1 MKKQNNASKRIIAA
15 VLAIL
20 SFAGTANYPAVAD
33 LFQPSS
39 ITASA
44 QGVVMHDD
52 TDLRKQIE
60 EMNQFNN
67 SKPSEYKV
75 LPSYIPASI
84 ESGSFSAANR
94 YDVIKELDYFS
105 RKVVFND
112 DWNPVGLPTTRIT
125 LSDSYIHAYE
135 IPFQMFFAFSY
146 NANEFIK
153 KCEDN
158 KDKFIIIRLVKD
170 VDFHTIHDLEETI
183 KNNSADLYIDLNGH
197 KWVCDNE
204 TKEMP
209 PVFVNTGKLTIFDST
224 DEKKGIFTGFGKTII
239 KNEKGGVVNIL
250 DGIFEDNNATAIE
263 NNGTLNIYGGHFTN
277 NSIKGNGLIVNEGSG
292 TVNFYGGLFNK
303 NSADNGAIVYAKG
316 GKVNFV
322 GGRFEENLADAK
334 GGVFAQENEDEVLNV
349 TGCDFINNR
358 ADQGGCF
365 AVTGKA
371 SIKDAH
377 IMNCSANNG
386 GAVYAENNADVT
398 AKDSL
403 FYGCWAVNNGGA
415 VCVYRSCKF
424 TADNCK
430 LNCCSASENGG
441 AVYTL
446 GTTVIDNSEMIGNN
460 AKNGGVVCVNN
471 GTAKISKSKASQNE
485 AVVKGSV
492 VCNNGKEVQIID
504 NEFTNNGVNDLKQE
518 TMGTVYVSKGS
529 TASIRNNKFNGNYSK
544 SGSAVYTEGTTSL
557 NNCVVVNNTAFNC
570 GTVYV
575 AGGKADVT
583 GCEFTKNNVST
594 GSVLYSANKDNEIT
608 ISNTKANICNGSNIA
623 SVGGHITM
631 HKVDITGNVMAIQ
644 GAVCLRNTTCEMNG
658 CLISNC
664 SANRGAAITARERS
678 FVTVT
683 NTDLLN
689 NKANNGGAIYA
700 EASGV
705 KVVGGNING
714 NFADED
720 GSAIAS
726 VNGAKVDVFNVTINK
741 NSAKN
746 GSVYVGGSANVVL
759 SGGVIKNNEAA
770 QGAGVY
776 NEKESTVTV
785 DNVQFANNK
794 AQNKGAG
801 IYNEGTAE
809 ILGGS
814 FEKNSAF
821 TYGGAVYNTGKL
833 NVKGGVFTENNANE
847 KGGAIFNSGDNMVI
861 DGEKTS
867 FVKNNAVVGGAIY
880 NQNAKGVVITNASF
894 NGNFTNKAEDKD
906 TMQTVKNSLG
916 IVGPKIRTQSNG
928 GAIYND
934 SGEIKITGD
943 KAKFDGN
950 KAEIGGAVFS
960 AAGKL
965 EVNGG
970 VVFKANEAEES
981 AGAVMSSD
989 KARLNIDGAIFD
1001 SNKAAKNGGALVI
1014 RSNSALDLAAVHVIA
1029 KSEFRN
1035 NNAAKGGAVYIC
1047 HPTKIEDTN
1056 FSGNKATDNGGAI
1069 LTVSKLD
1076 LSKNTFTANVAG
1088 SEFTTG
1094 TNGGAIFSTDTQAIT
1109 DEGSVFT
1116 SNRSNLGGAVC
1127 HYGDPKGASDVFKN
1141 TVFKD
1146 NIAENGGAVY
1156 TKAGV
1161 DFYNADISFNTA
1173 QRDAGAVYHF
1183 GTLGIYNGTRIL
1195 NNRAFANGGANV
1207 FGEGLTT
1214 IAPVKVKGKV
1224 FVSQNNDKN
1233 GSSNVKLSGHESIL
1247 VQGDITGSAICVS
1260 SADDL
1265 KFTVDYE
1272 KYMKDND
1279 PAQFF
1284 IADEEGG
1291 KISYHEFEAYK
1302 NQIIG
1307 SFKDA
1312 KLTIDNAISL
1322 RVFINF
1328 TKDLPADK
1336 LQYAYVLVK
1345 GASYGTKGEVVKVV
1359 KDENGKYYID
1369 LPLAAKYMSDQINLD
1384 LYYNDVLQASKSTSI
1399 REYANTILS
1408 DASYKDAHELV
1419 KAMLNYG
1426 AKAQILFNQN
1436 TTESAIGDR
1445 FYKSEAAVKTADVL
1459 ANEPK
1464 YINFVK
1470 PESIKGLSFNKTTL
1484 ELESEIKQ
1492 RQYFTL
1498 ENGANINDY
1507 TFYINNQVVKP
1518 IANGKNTYFIVT
1530 GETRLCDL
1538 AKAVDFK
1545 VVCNKAAGEMSF
1557 SCSPMDYIA
1566 NAIKNGD
1573 SKDVKTQRKIDT
1585 CRALFWYY
1593 NELVSFNGGSIAGK
1607 TADI

>member
-44 QGVVMHDD
+44 QGVVMNDD

-60 EMNQFNN
+60 ETNQFNN

-75 LPSYIPASI
+75 LPGYIPASI

-105 RKVVFND
+105 KKVVLDRSDKNLLG
-112 DWNPVGLPTTRIT
+112 PKIKIVR
-125 LSDSYIHAYE
+125 SDSYLNALTDFF
-135 IPFQMFFAFSY
+135 PFFHVYAGEVNKVLKNNEGKKESY
-146 NANEFIK
+146 
-153 KCEDN
+153 
-158 KDKFIIIRLVKD
+158 IIIRLEENI
-170 VDFHTIHDLEETI
+170 DFFSLQDFLKTI
-183 KNNSADLYIDLNGH
+183 NNNTELYIDLNGYQF
-197 KWVCDNE
+197 KCYYVPKSDE
-204 TKEMP
+204 KAP
-209 PVFVNTGKLTIFDST
+209 AFVNTGKLTIFDST
-224 DEKKGIFTGFGKTII
+224 DEKKGGFIGFDNTII

-250 DGIFEDNNATAIE
+250 DGIFEGNNATAIE
-263 NNGTLNIYGGHFTN
+263 NNGTLNIYGGHFTK
-277 NSIKGNGLIVNEGSG
+277 NSIKGNGLIVNESSG
-292 TVNFYGGLFNK
+292 TINFYGGLFNQ

-322 GGRFEENLADAK
+322 GGRFEENRADAK
-334 GGVFAQENEDEVLNV
+334 GGVFAQENKDEVLNV

-377 IMNCSANNG
+377 IMDCSANNG

-415 VCVYRSCKF
+415 VSVYRSCKF

-446 GTTVIDNSEMIGNN
+446 GTAVIDNSEMIGNN

-485 AVVKGSV
+485 ASSKGSV
-492 VCNNGKEVQIID
+492 VCNNGKEVQIND
-504 NEFTNNGVNDLKQE
+504 NNFTNNGVNDLKQN

-741 NSAKN
+741 NNAKN
-746 GSVYVGGSANVVL
+746 GTVYVGGSANVVL
-759 SGGVIKNNEAA
+759 SGGEIKNNEAV

-785 DNVQFANNK
+785 DNVQFTNNK

-801 IYNEGTAE
+801 IYNAGTAE

-861 DGEKTS
+861 DGEKSS

-916 IVGPKIRTQSNG
+916 IVAPKIRTQSNG

-960 AAGKL
+960 ASGKL

-970 VVFKANEAEES
+970 VVFKANVAEES

-1001 SNKAAKNGGALVI
+1001 SNKASQNGGALVI

-1069 LTVSKLD
+1069 LTTGKLD
-1076 LSKNTFTANVAG
+1076 LSKNTFDGNIAG
-1088 SEFTTG
+1088 SRYSTG
-1094 TNGGAIFSTDTQAIT
+1094 KMGGAIYSETSEPIT
-1109 DEGSVFT
+1109 DNGSVFT
-1116 SNRSNLGGAVC
+1116 SNESFLGGAVY
-1127 HYGDPKGASDVFKN
+1127 HMSSSPVTDVFNSTVMKSNMASSGAAAYVKN
-1141 TVFKD
+1141 SIEF
-1146 NIAENGGAVY
+1146 N
-1156 TKAGV
+1156 
-1161 DFYNADISFNTA
+1161 NADVSFNTA
-1173 QRDAGAVYHF
+1173 EREAGAVYHF

-1195 NNRAFANGGANV
+1195 NNKAFVKGGAHV
-1207 FGEGLTT
+1207 FGAGLLTV
-1214 IAPVKVKGKV
+1214 APVIVKGRV
-1224 FVSQNNDKN
+1224 FISQNTDKDGN
-1233 GSSNVKLSGHESIL
+1233 SNITLGKGEQIL
-1247 VQGDITGSAICVS
+1247 VTGDITGSAICVTS
-1260 SADDL
+1260 EDDHRL
-1265 KFTVDYE
+1265 TVDYNR
-1272 KYMKDND
+1272 YMNNNKPEEIFVSD
-1279 PAQFF
+1279 AQ
-1284 IADEEGG
+1284 GG
-1291 KISYHEFEAYK
+1291 KVSFRDLEAYK
-1302 NQIIG
+1302 NQIAG

-1312 KLTIDNAISL
+1312 KLTIDDSINL

-1328 TKDLPADK
+1328 KNGLSSEKVNTSH
-1336 LQYAYVLVK
+1336 VLVK
-1345 GASYGTKGEVVKVV
+1345 GASYGENGTVVKITN
-1359 KDENGKYYID
+1359 DEKGNYYID
-1369 LPLAAKYMSDQINLD
+1369 VPLAAKYMSDQITLE
-1384 LYYNDVLQASKSTSI
+1384 LYYNGALQVSKATSI

-1426 AKAQILFNQN
+1426 TKAQILFSQN
-1436 TTESAIGDR
+1436 TTQSAIGDR
-1445 FYKSEAAVKTADVL
+1445 FYKSEAAMKTADVL

-1464 YINFVK
+1464 YISFVK
-1470 PESIKGLSFNKTTL
+1470 PESIKGLSFAKTTL

-1498 ENGANINDY
+1498 EEGANINDY

-1518 IANGKNTYFIVT
+1518 IANGKNTYYIVT

-1538 AKAVDFK
+1538 AKAVEFK
-1545 VVCNKAAGEMSF
+1545 VVNNKAAGEMSF

-1573 SKDVKTQRKIDT
+1573 SKDVKTQKKIDT